1 MFSKPK
7 PSEYLRRSLAGGGF
21 ALDDLVSR
29 HAGDPKYED
38 VIQQILA
45 LSDKHAAPE
54 YPVGISNPAVKPELE
69 ALASKLEAEGR

>member
-7 PSEYLRRSLAGGGF
+7 PSEYLRRSLAGRGF

-38 VIQQILA
+38 VIQEVLA
-45 LSDKHAAPE
+45 LSDKYKTAEFPI
-54 YPVGISNPAVKPELE
+54 GISNPAVESELE
-69 ALASKLEAEGR
+69 TLASKLEAEGS